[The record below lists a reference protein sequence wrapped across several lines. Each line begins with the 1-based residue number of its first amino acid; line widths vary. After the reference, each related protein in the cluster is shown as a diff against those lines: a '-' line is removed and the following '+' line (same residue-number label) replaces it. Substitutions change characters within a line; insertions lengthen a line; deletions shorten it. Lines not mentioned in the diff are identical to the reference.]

1 MLRLLIQLLF
11 AKLCWTGSSWNLRRT
26 WLTLHHLCVGKD
38 ALPCVYTLSIQSG
51 GGRRGQW
58 GHLKTFLE
66 MICWVEATRESLGT
80 KINHHHYRVS
90 ISKEIVMKNL
100 GQMFLSMCF
109 HGQRLK
115 QPCHWM
121 LRSLWVKRWRDG
133 GCILYF
139 LLACNY
145 IWKTQCHRNANKLFQ
160 KKSLCLAPIILIVLS
175 MDAQYFMNLFLSNIQ
190 RRREGHLT
198 LQRDFGIVTWHSK
211 IWPKSRPR
219 KSYISRILYPK
230 CPSTLTLWSLPFCWQ
245 DMNI

>member
-80 KINHHHYRVS
+80 KINHRHYRVS

-115 QPCHWM
+115 LPCHWM

-160 KKSLCLAPIILIVLS
+160 KKSLSCSYHSYSSFNGCTVFHEPISFQYPEKKGRASHRAERLWDCYMTFEDLAKVK
-175 MDAQYFMNLFLSNIQ
+175 AQEKL
-190 RRREGHLT
+190 HL
-198 LQRDFGIVTWHSK
+198 
-211 IWPKSRPR
+211 
-219 KSYISRILYPK
+219 
-230 CPSTLTLWSLPFCWQ
+230 
-245 DMNI
+245 